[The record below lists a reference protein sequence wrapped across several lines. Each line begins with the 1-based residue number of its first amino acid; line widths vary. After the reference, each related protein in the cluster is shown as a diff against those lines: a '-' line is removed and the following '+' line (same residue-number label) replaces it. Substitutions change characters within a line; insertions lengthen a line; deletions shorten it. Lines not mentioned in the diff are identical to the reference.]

1 MMGAE
6 GRIILETE
14 ILPVR
19 IATTH
24 QILPGRVRI
33 ADGGVLFCRGFFGV
47 SLRRA
52 APAGQR

>member
-24 QILPGRVRI
+24 QILPRRVRI
-33 ADGGVLFCRGFFGV
+33 AGDGVPFYRGFCGV

-52 APAGQR
+52 APADQR